1 MAIQINPVIT
11 MKMEGEANTH
21 ALTKMKVRDF
31 SISTD
36 EPVERGGTNTA
47 PSPTETM
54 LASLIGCT
62 NVITQK
68 IVTKHGIDVLRLKIV
83 ATAQFDRRG
92 VSLEEEIRVPFPEID
107 LNIELT
113 THGDDVDVTVLQTNL
128 SKYWPISKILRES
141 GTNVNENW
149 TINHL

>member
-1 MAIQINPVIT
+1 MAIQIKPVIT

-21 ALTKMKVRDF
+21 ALTKMKVRDL

-68 IVTKHGIDVLRLKIV
+68 IAAKHGIDVLGLKIGV
-83 ATAQFDRRG
+83 TAQLDRRG
-92 VSLEEEIRVPFPEID
+92 VSLEDEIKVPFPEID

-113 THGDDVDVTVLQTNL
+113 TRGDDADVAVLQMDL
-128 SKYWPISKILRES
+128 SKYCPISKILRES
-141 GTNVNENW
+141 GTKVNENW
-149 TINHL
+149 TINRL

>member
-1 MAIQINPVIT
+1 MAIQMKPVIT

-21 ALTKMKVRDF
+21 ALTKMKVRDL

-68 IVTKHGIDVLRLKIV
+68 IATKHGIDVLRLKIV

-107 LNIELT
+107 LNIEFT
-113 THGDDVDVTVLQTNL
+113 TNSDDVTVLQTDL
-128 SKYWPISKILRES
+128 SKYCPISKILRES
-141 GTNVNENW
+141 GTKVNENW
-149 TINHL
+149 TISRP

>member
-1 MAIQINPVIT
+1 MAIQMKPVIT

-21 ALTKMKVRDF
+21 ALTKMKVRDL

-36 EPVERGGTNTA
+36 EPVERGGTNNA

-68 IVTKHGIDVLRLKIV
+68 IATKHGIDVLRLKIV

-92 VSLEEEIRVPFPEID
+92 VSLEDEIKVPFPEID
-107 LNIELT
+107 LNIEFT
-113 THGDDVDVTVLQTNL
+113 TNSDDVTVLQTDL
-128 SKYWPISKILRES
+128 SKYCPISKILRES
-141 GTNVNENW
+141 GTKVNENW
-149 TINHL
+149 TISRP

>member
-1 MAIQINPVIT
+1 

-21 ALTKMKVRDF
+21 ALTKMKVRDL

-47 PSPTETM
+47 PLPTETM

-68 IVTKHGIDVLRLKIV
+68 IATKHGIDVLRLKIV
-83 ATAQFDRRG
+83 ATARFDRRG
-92 VSLEEEIRVPFPEID
+92 VSLRR
-107 LNIELT
+107 
-113 THGDDVDVTVLQTNL
+113 GD
-128 SKYWPISKILRES
+128 
-141 GTNVNENW
+141 
-149 TINHL
+149 

>member
-1 MAIQINPVIT
+1 MAIQIKPVIT

-21 ALTKMKVRDF
+21 ALTKMKVRDL
-31 SISTD
+31 SILTD
-36 EPVERGGTNTA
+36 EPVERGGTNNA

-68 IVTKHGIDVLRLKIV
+68 IAAKHGIDVLGLKIDV
-83 ATAQFDRRG
+83 TAQLDRRG
-92 VSLEEEIRVPFPEID
+92 VSLEDEIKVPFPEID

-113 THGDDVDVTVLQTNL
+113 TRGDDTDVAVLQMDL
-128 SKYWPISKILRES
+128 SKYCPISKILRES
-141 GTNVNENW
+141 GTKINESW
-149 TINHL
+149 TISCP

>member
-1 MAIQINPVIT
+1 MAIQMKSIIT
-11 MKMEGEANTH
+11 MKMEGEADTH
-21 ALTKMKVRDF
+21 ALTKMEVRDL

-68 IVTKHGIDVLRLKIV
+68 IATKHGIDVLRLKIGV
-83 ATAQFDRRG
+83 TAQLDRRG
-92 VSLEEEIRVPFPEID
+92 VSLEDEIKVPFPEID

-113 THGDDVDVTVLQTNL
+113 TRSDDADVAVLQMDL
-128 SKYWPISKILRES
+128 SKYCPISKILRES
-141 GTNVNENW
+141 GTKVNENW
-149 TINHL
+149 TINRR

>member
-1 MAIQINPVIT
+1 MG
-11 MKMEGEANTH
+11 GEADTH
-21 ALTKMKVRDF
+21 ALTKMKVRDL

-68 IVTKHGIDVLRLKIV
+68 IAAKHRIDVLGLKIGV
-83 ATAQFDRRG
+83 TAQLDRRG
-92 VSLEEEIRVPFPEID
+92 VSLEDEIKVPFPEID

-113 THGDDVDVTVLQTNL
+113 TRGDDADVAVLQTNFE
-128 SKYWPISKILRES
+128 ILAGIRHQKLMKTGRLTAYNTKNQMS
-141 GTNVNENW
+141 SN
-149 TINHL
+149 

>member
-1 MAIQINPVIT
+1 MAIQIKPIIT
-11 MKMEGEANTH
+11 MKMGGEADTH
-21 ALTKMKVRDF
+21 ALTKMKVRDL
-31 SISTD
+31 SISTG

-68 IVTKHGIDVLRLKIV
+68 IAAKHGIDVLGLKIGV
-83 ATAQFDRRG
+83 TAQLDRRG
-92 VSLEEEIRVPFPEID
+92 VILEDEIKVPFPEID

-113 THGDDVDVTVLQTNL
+113 TCGDDADVAVLQMDL
-128 SKYWPISKILRES
+128 SKYCPISKILRES
-141 GTNVNENW
+141 GTKVNENW
-149 TINHL
+149 TITRL

>member
-1 MAIQINPVIT
+1 MAIQMKSIIT
-11 MKMEGEANTH
+11 MKMEGEADTH
-21 ALTKMKVRDF
+21 ALTKMGVRDL

-68 IVTKHGIDVLRLKIV
+68 IAAKHGIDVLGLKIGV
-83 ATAQFDRRG
+83 TAQLDRRG
-92 VSLEEEIRVPFPEID
+92 VSLEDEIKVPFPEID

-113 THGDDVDVTVLQTNL
+113 TRGDDADVAVLQMDL
-128 SKYWPISKILRES
+128 SKYCPISKILRES
-141 GTNVNENW
+141 GTKVNENW
-149 TINHL
+149 TINRL

>member
-1 MAIQINPVIT
+1 

-21 ALTKMKVRDF
+21 ALTKMKVRDL
-31 SISTD
+31 SILTD
-36 EPVERGGTNTA
+36 EPVERGGTNNA

-68 IVTKHGIDVLRLKIV
+68 IATKHGVDVLELKIGV
-83 ATAQFDRRG
+83 TAQFDRRG
-92 VSLEEEIRVPFPEID
+92 VSLEEAIRVPFPEID

-113 THGDDVDVTVLQTNL
+113 TCGDDADVTVLQTDL
-128 SKYWPISKILRES
+128 SKYCPISKILRES
-141 GTNVNENW
+141 GTKVNEHW
-149 TINHL
+149 TISRP

>member
-1 MAIQINPVIT
+1 MAIQMKPIIT
-11 MKMEGEANTH
+11 MKMEGEADTH
-21 ALTKMKVRDF
+21 ALTKMEVRDL

-68 IVTKHGIDVLRLKIV
+68 IATKHGIDVLRLKIGV
-83 ATAQFDRRG
+83 TAQLDRRG
-92 VSLEEEIRVPFPEID
+92 SV
-107 LNIELT
+107 
-113 THGDDVDVTVLQTNL
+113 
-128 SKYWPISKILRES
+128 
-141 GTNVNENW
+141 
-149 TINHL
+149 

>member
-1 MAIQINPVIT
+1 MAIQIKPAIT

-21 ALTKMKVRDF
+21 ALTKMKVRDL
-31 SISTD
+31 SILTD
-36 EPVERGGTNTA
+36 EPVERGGTNNA

-68 IVTKHGIDVLRLKIV
+68 IAAKHGIDVLRLKIV

-92 VSLEEEIRVPFPEID
+92 VSLEDEIKVPFPEID

-113 THGDDVDVTVLQTNL
+113 TRGDDADVAVLQMDL
-128 SKYWPISKILRES
+128 SKYCPISKILRES
-141 GTNVNENW
+141 GTKINENW
-149 TINHL
+149 TINRL

>member
-1 MAIQINPVIT
+1 MAIPMKPAIT
-11 MKMEGEANTH
+11 MKMKGEANTH
-21 ALTKMKVRDF
+21 ALTRMEVRDL

-68 IVTKHGIDVLRLKIV
+68 IATKHGIDVIRFKIGV
-83 ATAQFDRRG
+83 TAQFDRRG
-92 VSLEEEIRVPFPEID
+92 VSLEDEIKVPFPEID

-113 THGDDVDVTVLQTNL
+113 THGDDADVTVLQMDL
-128 SKYWPISKILRES
+128 SKYCPISKILRES
-141 GTNVNENW
+141 GTSVNENW
-149 TINHL
+149 TINHP